1 MGIRISPPPEPYGTD
16 CLSCCLP
23 DGPWETGKVPKKV
36 YAFFNNLEA
45 YPVFDGIL
53 PNGKSFI
60 LLQHES
66 YPCWWVHD
74 GSIWYVRFIAD
85 IPGENASEL
94 LLSYKP
100 LNKLAFQGRFDPCP
114 FEYYGFNNLITSP
127 SSFVCCG
134 GGIGVVCWNSIPQ
147 DLVQAFG
154 LNPSSDLFLENFSH
168 DDGSRVAKFTDV
180 KDATN
185 IKIKFNL

>member
-16 CLSCCLP
+16 CPSCCLP
-23 DGPWETGKVPKKV
+23 SGPWETGKVPKKV
-36 YAFFNNLEA
+36 YAFFNNLQA

-53 PNGKSFI
+53 PN
-60 LLQHES
+60 
-66 YPCWWVHD
+66 

-114 FEYYGFNNLITSP
+114 FEYYGFTNLITSP